1 MRINESITVD
11 VPPRVVWDY
20 LSDFT
25 NYLDFIAGL
34 TKWEAVGEQTRDC
47 GARFRVLIRVGAA
60 DVGGLIEIVE
70 WKEGTDIAFTS
81 VTGLDQRGRWRMRE
95 GRDGGTRVEFRW
107 AYGVAG
113 AGIAGLIAERLAT
126 PRLRRDLRQS
136 LANLKRIL
144 EERTAQPS
152 RAVR

>member
-1 MRINESITVD
+1 MRINGSITVD

-25 NYLDFIAGL
+25 NYLDFVAGL
-34 TKWEAVGEQTRDC
+34 TRWEPAGDRTRGL

-81 VTGLDQRGRWRMRE
+81 VTGLDQRGRWRVRE

-107 AYGVAG
+107 A
-113 AGIAGLIAERLAT
+113 
-126 PRLRRDLRQS
+126 
-136 LANLKRIL
+136 
-144 EERTAQPS
+144 
-152 RAVR
+152 